1 MAFKLTPKSSGFKLK
16 PKEVIDDMPPMD
28 MPIEAPVP
36 TRELTRTQQ
45 LTNVLGNILSGGG
58 QKVYSETPTAQ
69 ELEYEKQS
77 PAWAAAQVP
86 LNLVSDLGSA
96 ATAGV
101 LTGTDYLGLTTE
113 GRKNIPFS
121 QRFQESPFQYLK
133 KIAPT
138 EKGQKYYETFSEN
151 LGALPATSQFSTG
164 ARLTNLQ
171 KQLPKTQ
178 TLTDKVNKQIQTFV
192 NKDFNEQLAEFTRN
206 AKTNKVIKES
216 ADAGYVF
223 IPSQVKNSTK
233 LDQLRESTVGTTR
246 VTEAAKIKNQEVT
259 NNLVRK
265 YLNVPEN
272 TPLDDTLLENIRRK
286 HGKVYSEISKI
297 KPTIK
302 SKEKTVSQSK
312 RGAMGEII
320 ELPSK
325 KILAEKTRSGQE
337 ILEDLKKS
345 RFDSNLNW
353 QYFKKHGDPE
363 VRERALK
370 LDARVDT
377 LENELKVLAKK
388 NGREDLIPKLDI
400 ARKEIAKSHLV
411 TKALNPVTGDVD
423 ANVFTKLAYQKKL
436 LDPNAQKIAKFNKGF
451 KEISSVP
458 KSREQVPFTVLDVG
472 ISTYGAVTGKPM
484 LAAPTVS
491 KFLANKA
498 LFRKPAQ
505 QRIIG
510 TQINEPVPTGF
521 ASLLQIPQVSP
532 QRVIPSEQNIYRL
545 GLGSLLAPL
554 NE

>member
-1 MAFKLTPKSSGFKLK
+1 MAFKLTPKSSGFKLT
-16 PKEVIDDMPPMD
+16 PKTKTPVVDDMPPMD
-28 MPIEAPVP
+28 MPIEEPTP
-36 TRELTRTQQ
+36 TRQLTRTQQ

-58 QKVYSETPTAQ
+58 QKVYSETPTQQ

-96 ATAGV
+96 ATAGI
-101 LTGTDYLGLTTE
+101 LTGADYLGLTTE
-113 GRKNIPFS
+113 GRENVPFA

-138 EKGQKYYETFSEN
+138 EKGQKYYETFTEN
-151 LGALPATSQFSTG
+151 LGALPATSEFG
-164 ARLTNLQ
+164 AVSRLSGIQ
-171 KQLPKTQ
+171 KQAPKIPN
-178 TLTDKVNKQIQTFV
+178 LTDKINKDIQKFV

-223 IPSQVKNSTK
+223 IPSQIKNSTK

-259 NNLVRK
+259 NNLIRK

-286 HGKVYSEISKI
+286 HGKVYAEISELEAPQGIPVTFDNVVDIATKQ
-297 KPTIK
+297 KYTLPA
-302 SKEKTVSQSK
+302 KTYRNGK
-312 RGAMGEII
+312 
-320 ELPSK
+320 
-325 KILAEKTRSGQE
+325 E
-337 ILEDLKKS
+337 ILDDLKQS

-353 QYFKKHGDPE
+353 QYFKRTGDPE
-363 VRERALK
+363 VRAKAVK
-370 LDARVDT
+370 LDAKVDT
-377 LENELKVLAKK
+377 LENELKKLAKQT
-388 NGREDLIPKLDI
+388 GREDLIPKLDT

-423 ANVFTKLAYQKKL
+423 ANVFGKLAYQKKL
-436 LDPNAQKIAKFNKGF
+436 IDPNAQKIAKFSKGF
-451 KEISSVP
+451 KDIAAVP

-510 TQINEPVPTGF
+510 TQINQPIPRGIE
-521 ASLLQIPQVSP
+521 SLLQIPKAQLP
-532 QRVIPSEQNIYRL
+532 RASEEAIYGV
-545 GLGSLLAPL
+545 GLASLLEPY
-554 NE
+554 NK

>member
-1 MAFKLTPKSSGFKLK
+1 M
-16 PKEVIDDMPPMD
+16 
-28 MPIEAPVP
+28 
-36 TRELTRTQQ
+36 
-45 LTNVLGNILSGGG
+45 
-58 QKVYSETPTAQ
+58 
-69 ELEYEKQS
+69 
-77 PAWAAAQVP
+77 
-86 LNLVSDLGSA
+86 
-96 ATAGV
+96 
-101 LTGTDYLGLTTE
+101 
-113 GRKNIPFS
+113 
-121 QRFQESPFQYLK
+121 
-133 KIAPT
+133 
-138 EKGQKYYETFSEN
+138 
-151 LGALPATSQFSTG
+151 
-164 ARLTNLQ
+164 
-171 KQLPKTQ
+171 
-178 TLTDKVNKQIQTFV
+178 
-192 NKDFNEQLAEFTRN
+192 
-206 AKTNKVIKES
+206 
-216 ADAGYVF
+216 
-223 IPSQVKNSTK
+223 
-233 LDQLRESTVGTTR
+233 
-246 VTEAAKIKNQEVT
+246 
-259 NNLVRK
+259 
-265 YLNVPEN
+265 
-272 TPLDDTLLENIRRK
+272 ENIRRK

-297 KPTIK
+297 KPTLK

-377 LENELKVLAKK
+377 LENELKALAKK

>member
-1 MAFKLTPKSSGFKLK
+1 MALKLIPKGNKLKLTPKSNQYS
-16 PKEVIDDMPPMD
+16 DMPPMD
-28 MPIEAPVP
+28 VPIEEPVP

-58 QKVYSETPTAQ
+58 QKVYSEAPTPQ
-69 ELEYEKQS
+69 ELQYEQQN
-77 PAWAAAQVP
+77 PAWAATQVP

-101 LTGTDYLGLTTE
+101 LTGADYLGLTTE
-113 GRKNIPFS
+113 GRENVPFA

-133 KIAPT
+133 QIAPT
-138 EKGQKYYETFSEN
+138 EKGQKYYETFTEN
-151 LGALPATSQFSTG
+151 LGALPATSEAGIVS
-164 ARLTNLQ
+164 RLSGIQ
-171 KQLPKTQ
+171 KQAPKIPN
-178 TLTDKVNKQIQTFV
+178 LTDKINKNIQKFV

-206 AKTNKVIKES
+206 AKTNKTIRES

-223 IPSQVKNSTK
+223 IPSQIKNSTK
-233 LDQLRESTVGTTR
+233 LDQLRESTVGTAR

-272 TPLDDTLLENIRRK
+272 TPLDDTLLEGIRRK
-286 HGKVYSEISKI
+286 HGQVYREVSELEAPKDIDVTFDNVVDIATKQ
-297 KPTIK
+297 KYK
-302 SKEKTVSQSK
+302 
-312 RGAMGEII
+312 
-320 ELPSK
+320 LPAQK
-325 KILAEKTRSGQE
+325 YRNGKE
-337 ILEDLKKS
+337 ILEDLKES
-345 RFDSNLNW
+345 RFQSNLNW
-353 QYFKKHGDPE
+353 QYFKKSGDPE
-363 VRERALK
+363 VRARAVR
-370 LDARVDT
+370 LDAKADK
-377 LENELKVLAKK
+377 LEDELKKLAEQ
-388 NGREDLIPKLDI
+388 NGREDLIPKLDT

-423 ANVFTKLAYQKKL
+423 ANVFGKLAYQKRL
-436 LDPNAQKIAKFNKGF
+436 IDPNAQKIAKFNRGF
-451 KEISSVP
+451 KEISSIP

-510 TQINEPVPTGF
+510 TQINEPVPRGIE
-521 ASLLQIPQVSP
+521 SLLQIPQP
-532 QRVIPSEQNIYRL
+532 RIPRPSEEAIYGA
-545 GLGSLLAPL
+545 GLASLLEPL
-554 NE
+554 NK